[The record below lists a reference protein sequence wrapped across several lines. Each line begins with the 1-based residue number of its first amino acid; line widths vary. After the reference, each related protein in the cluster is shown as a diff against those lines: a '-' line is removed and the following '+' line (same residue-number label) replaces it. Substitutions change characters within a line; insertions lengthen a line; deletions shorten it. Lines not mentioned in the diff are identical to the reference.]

1 MSIASLPSEI
11 IFHTIS
17 YLDSARDVAALSLSC
32 RAVLSACQLTLRNMR
47 FHLVRICP
55 DDRSIETTFQ
65 LLMGIL
71 KEPKLGQ
78 YVQEIRYYGRPDGS
92 GDWTMFSNQR
102 MVPRDLSDSDIDL
115 LRTHVRKAGF
125 SGPAAESVLEMLI
138 QQKTGD
144 DLGQENYLDTP
155 GIG

>member
-17 YLDSARDVAALSLSC
+17 YLDSARDVSALSLSC
-32 RAVLSACQLTLRNMR
+32 RAVHSASQLTLRNMR

-55 DDRSIETTFQ
+55 DNKSIETTFQ
-65 LLMGIL
+65 LLMEIL
-71 KEPKLGQ
+71 KQPSLGQ
-78 YVQEIRYYGRPDGS
+78 HVQEIRYYGRPDGS
-92 GDWTMFSNQR
+92 GDWTMMSNQKLF
-102 MVPRDLSDSDIDL
+102 PRDLSDSDLDL
-115 LRTHVRKAGF
+115 LRDHVEKAGF
-125 SGPAAESVLEMLI
+125 SGSAAESVLEMLV